1 MILTNVKQSF
11 ITTWIEANQGALEE
25 PVLNNGGTL
34 MHVAVRQGQ
43 PKIAK
48 ALIENSN
55 TMNSQ
60 DEEGNTALHYAYM
73 FGFSECIQLLTE
85 FEADELIKNR

>member
-1 MILTNVKQSF
+1 
-11 ITTWIEANQGALEE
+11 
-25 PVLNNGGTL
+25 

-48 ALIENSN
+48 ALIEHSN

-73 FGFSECIQLLTE
+73 FGFSECI
-85 FEADELIKNR
+85 